1 MSKSIRVRT
10 TPNGDDKYIKV
21 ELKQDFDF
29 LEILSLKLKQE
40 DAYQNFCSNYGVVAG
55 RISVNNGFGLPNA
68 KVSIFIPITS
78 EDSQNEIIRTLY
90 PYESPQPQDKNEQG
104 IRYNLLP
111 NQQQSFDHTPVGTF
125 PTKLEILDNNTT
137 LNIHEKYYKYT
148 TTTNEAGDFI
158 LFGIPVGDQLLH
170 YDIDWSDVGFL
181 SLRPYDLIERGF
193 NKNLFLSPFKFSS
206 SPNLDNLPQL
216 VGQNVNVS
224 VEPFWCDD
232 LSTGRVVGI
241 TRKDIAITT
250 MDLTPSATFFG
261 SAFSDDEKD
270 SLNKNC
276 RPRRKTGRLAEV
288 ITTSGKIE
296 AIRRTVE
303 GSIEKYDIS
312 DDAMDENGNWAM
324 QLPMNIRKVITDEFG
339 NLIPSPDGVS
349 GIATEGDYRFRIS
362 MDKTD
367 NDNKKRQRGKFLV
380 PNMSDNFIFNT
391 YSLGDAPFPFA
402 INQQLSTATVGTPY
416 SADTTNQYNYLEDFF
431 SFRWKKV
438 YTTRQFIGRYAK
450 QTNDGKRKFTG
461 IKDIEKAEGV
471 NKFPSNRIDGQ
482 VHPLYSFFVFLLT
495 ILGMIFA
502 LINWLIILINS
513 IITLLCDLKLPV
525 GLCIEAPSCSTCA
538 KKIKCRKSS
547 TNSELM
553 KTCCVGHLENCKD
566 AWGFSTGQSG
576 VPSSTYPGYGYMIKP
591 GSAWSCSSAPAGTL
605 NTNYFPI
612 TAAGCE
618 SAWGTDYDEL
628 DTDINLDQYETS
640 DCDASCDGILI
651 KVGTFCKC
659 ISIQL
664 KFKCLFAGIFCK
676 KCQPLC
682 PGNEPFS
689 CCGCGDFGCDGDCN
703 EGECASEVDDNNCCD
718 DCCIT
723 IPLIELTCA
732 EDASFQ
738 NITPYIIGTPFSPR
752 KCNSQLI
759 KGYCRDCSGIGI
771 PFISGWIACKL
782 EGMAAFLG
790 MLKFDFYNDWING
803 SLYFPLIKRKTKV
816 KKKGRKAGQI
826 KYDKFCD
833 FDCDDFQSD
842 SKTCY
847 LMSVTNTG
855 TSDQTFKVKKHGG
868 KNQNFSPQSSQ
879 WCEVTI
885 KAGDTK
891 TGTGNNTADDP
902 NNSLYRCSL
911 DNKNSSIKDTRK
923 SAYESLKLYGT
934 DENGNTCYF
943 SFLACFKS
951 NDSGPTYPSA
961 FNDFASNSFLAFD
974 KSTFQDPS
982 EHDKPFYVEVED
994 PLTGIKYQKNYGGHG
1009 HHKNKCNNVYR
1020 GERLEYW
1027 QENGSCAGTT
1037 YDADGN
1043 LQGTGIGTTEI
1054 ADREVGPCGGQASQ
1068 CVIGACTWGACR
1080 CKANNPACSSEDPN
1094 PCCNCN
1100 PRSNKNNILHGI
1112 IKEKDGVLYYA
1123 SINNRFQEVSPGGTG
1138 LTNITYNSIKSQY
1151 KSNLL
1156 FPTNICEVGSS
1167 VFCDIDEAP
1176 FIIDQ
1181 LVPTTFSISEESE
1194 KFKEG
1199 GQGSQAGTFNDPI
1212 MLESKERNSSN
1223 INIGAYVSFGMIGVK
1238 CLNTQA
1244 TVTQSQIGV
1253 DTIDKTDLDME
1264 IGKCMMWFDHDE
1276 DIREYFCRRFSG
1288 YKNKDLDV
1296 HYQRPG
1302 STQYDNVYNTY
1313 PEVNPTVG
1321 DNYYQIDGGATQ
1333 QGTINDGDS
1342 IIPGDRCG
1350 IQYSSYTYTN
1360 SLTPYGNT
1368 VANQIGDIDY
1378 FYGVAPGVTTNDG
1391 ALSPIFPT
1399 YGGGANAYGLGNYC
1413 QNLSPSINIDS
1424 SSNGGQE
1431 RRGINFGTSQT
1442 PYYFYFGIL
1451 PGKTALHKVV
1461 AKYFADKIDK
1471 ITLGKLTGEKRN
1483 NQSNFKNVVK
1493 NPLTLYKSCLGESL
1507 KSTE

>member
-1 MSKSIRVRT
+1 
-10 TPNGDDKYIKV
+10 
-21 ELKQDFDF
+21 
-29 LEILSLKLKQE
+29 
-40 DAYQNFCSNYGVVAG
+40 
-55 RISVNNGFGLPNA
+55 
-68 KVSIFIPITS
+68 
-78 EDSQNEIIRTLY
+78 
-90 PYESPQPQDKNEQG
+90 
-104 IRYNLLP
+104 
-111 NQQQSFDHTPVGTF
+111 
-125 PTKLEILDNNTT
+125 
-137 LNIHEKYYKYT
+137 
-148 TTTNEAGDFI
+148 
-158 LFGIPVGDQLLH
+158 
-170 YDIDWSDVGFL
+170 
-181 SLRPYDLIERGF
+181 
-193 NKNLFLSPFKFSS
+193 
-206 SPNLDNLPQL
+206 
-216 VGQNVNVS
+216 
-224 VEPFWCDD
+224 
-232 LSTGRVVGI
+232 
-241 TRKDIAITT
+241 

-391 YSLGDAPFPFA
+391 YSLGDAPFPFD
-402 INQQLSTATVGTPY
+402 INEQLSTATVGTPY

-438 YTTRQFIGRYAK
+438 YTTRQFIGRYSK
-450 QTNDGKRKFTG
+450 QKNDGKRKFTG

-502 LINWLIILINS
+502 LINWIIIFLNS
-513 IITLLCDLKLPV
+513 IITVLCQVKIPV
-525 GLCIEAPSCSTCA
+525 GLCIESPSCSTCA
-538 KKIKCRKSS
+538 KKLKCRKSA
-547 TNSELM
+547 TNSENM
-553 KTCCVGHLENCKD
+553 RGCCVGHLDDCKD
-566 AWGFSTGQSG
+566 GWDNSAT
-576 VPSSTYPGYGYMIKP
+576 VNSSYPGYGYMIKGDTAWP
-591 GSAWSCSSAPAGTL
+591 CSASPPATS
-605 NTNYFPI
+605 YPI
-612 TAAGCE
+612 TDAGCV
-618 SAWGTDYDEL
+618 SAWGVDYNSL
-628 DTDINLDQYETS
+628 DTNINLDQFETS
-640 DCDASCDGILI
+640 SCDAVCDGILI
-651 KVGTFCKC
+651 KVGSFCKC
-659 ISIQL
+659 ISIEL
-664 KFKCLFAGIFCK
+664 KLKCLFGGLFCK
-676 KCQPLC
+676 ECQPLC
-682 PGNEPFS
+682 PGNPPFS
-689 CCGCGDFGCDGDCN
+689 CCGCGDFGCEDDCN
-703 EGECASEVDDNNCCD
+703 DAVCASDDNGAKCCEE
-718 DCCIT
+718 CCIR
-723 IPLIELTCA
+723 IPLIQLTCA
-732 EDASFQ
+732 EDSSFQ
-738 NITPYIIGTPFSPR
+738 NVTPYIIGTPFAG
-752 KCNSQLI
+752 KVCNAQLI
-759 KGYCRDCSGIGI
+759 RGYCRDCSGIGI

-782 EGMAAFLG
+782 EGMSAFLG

-803 SLYFPLIKRKTKV
+803 SLYFPLIKRKTKS

-833 FDCDDFQSD
+833 FDCTDFQGD

-847 LMSVTNTG
+847 LVSVTN
-855 TSDQTFKVKKHGG
+855 SSPNDQTIKIKKHGG
-868 KNQNFSPQSSQ
+868 KFQNFSPQNIQ
-879 WCEVTI
+879 WCEVTFLGKETI
-885 KAGDTK
+885 SSAEGGVGHTV
-891 TGTGNNTADDP
+891 AEDDP

-911 DNKNSSIKDTRK
+911 DNKNSSIKTARK
-923 SAYESLKLYGT
+923 KAYENLRISGF
-934 DENGNTCYF
+934 DVNGNTCSF
-943 SFLACFKS
+943 SFLGCYKGD
-951 NDSGPTYPSA
+951 DSGPTCPSA
-961 FNDFASNSFLAFD
+961 FDDFDNNSFLNLE
-974 KSTFQDPS
+974 KSSYQQPS
-982 EHDKPFYVEVED
+982 EHDKPFYVEAED
-994 PLTGIKYQKNYGGHG
+994 PVTGIKYQKNFGGHG
-1009 HHKNKCNNVYR
+1009 HHKNKCNDVYR

-1027 QENGSCAGTT
+1027 QDNGSCAGTT

-1043 LQGTGIGTTEI
+1043 LQGTGVGTTEI
-1054 ADREVGPCGGQASQ
+1054 ADIEEGPCTSEAGQCLFGQ
-1068 CVIGACTWGACR
+1068 CTWGACR
-1080 CKANNPACSSEDPN
+1080 CKANNDACSSEDPN

-1100 PRSNKNNILHGI
+1100 PRSNKDNILHGI
-1112 IKEKDGVLYYA
+1112 IKELDGELYYA
-1123 SINNRFQEVSPGGTG
+1123 SISNDRQILSPTGTAQSSQ
-1138 LTNITYNSIKSQY
+1138 TYNPIKSEY

-1167 VFCDIDEAP
+1167 VFCDIDESP
-1176 FIIDQ
+1176 FIMDQ

-1212 MLESKERNSSN
+1212 MLESKERDTSK
-1223 INIGAYVSFGMIGVK
+1223 INISGYVSFGMAGVK

-1264 IGKCMMWFDHDE
+1264 IGPCEMYFDHDE
-1276 DIREYFCRRFSG
+1276 EIREYFCRRFSG
-1288 YKNKDLDV
+1288 YKNHDLDV

-1313 PEVNPTVG
+1313 PEVSPTTG
-1321 DNYYQIDGGATQ
+1321 NLYYQIDGGTTQ

-1350 IQYSSYTYTN
+1350 IQYSGYAYTT
-1360 SLTPYGNT
+1360 LLPYGNT
-1368 VANQIGDIDY
+1368 VAGQIGDIDY
-1378 FYGVAPGVTTNDG
+1378 FYGVAPGVMTSDA
-1391 ALSPIFPT
+1391 ALSPAFPT
-1399 YGGGANAYGLGNYC
+1399 YGDGTNAYGLGPYC
-1413 QNLSPSINIDS
+1413 QTLTPSINIDS
-1424 SSNGGQE
+1424 ASNGKQE
-1431 RRGINFGTSQT
+1431 EKGINFGTSQT

-1461 AKYFADKIDK
+1461 SKYFADKIDK